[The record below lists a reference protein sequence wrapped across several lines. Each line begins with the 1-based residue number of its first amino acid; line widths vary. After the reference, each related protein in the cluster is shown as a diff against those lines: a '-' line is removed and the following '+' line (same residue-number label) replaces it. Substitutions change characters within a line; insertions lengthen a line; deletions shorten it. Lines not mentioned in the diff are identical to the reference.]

1 MIETSSLKVIRY
13 AIFYNYIYVQDA
25 PIKDRWHGQGGT
37 ISLIRKD
44 LKMKRQ
50 QDRTILRVLDEVL
63 EQLENDSG
71 YNGTYDQ
78 SKKGRKITIK
88 RGSKEEQL
96 IATYMEQH
104 CGFRMTT
111 YIVNE
116 HRRDEGNEEV
126 SRFAIMAA
134 FYRMQPLVTR
144 IRKVQSG
151 GYNDN
156 WIEAR
161 FNVTKQMNI
170 MLGKLTDD
178 EIRTNR
184 HGAYSQ

>member
-1 MIETSSLKVIRY
+1 
-13 AIFYNYIYVQDA
+13 
-25 PIKDRWHGQGGT
+25 
-37 ISLIRKD
+37 
-44 LKMKRQ
+44 
-50 QDRTILRVLDEVL
+50 
-63 EQLENDSG
+63 
-71 YNGTYDQ
+71 
-78 SKKGRKITIK
+78 
-88 RGSKEEQL
+88 
-96 IATYMEQH
+96 MEQH

>member
-1 MIETSSLKVIRY
+1 
-13 AIFYNYIYVQDA
+13 
-25 PIKDRWHGQGGT
+25 
-37 ISLIRKD
+37 
-44 LKMKRQ
+44 
-50 QDRTILRVLDEVL
+50 
-63 EQLENDSG
+63 
-71 YNGTYDQ
+71 
-78 SKKGRKITIK
+78 
-88 RGSKEEQL
+88 
-96 IATYMEQH
+96 MEQH

-116 HRRDEGNEEV
+116 HIRDKGNEEV
-126 SRFAIMAA
+126 YRFTVMAA